1 VFVNISFFNKKLR
14 NISRRVFNKIENN
27 GNCNFDENGEKVFI
41 DNLFKYFTTDTDTK
55 VIFDVGANVGEYSQ
69 MIEQKSL
76 KSNIDIEL
84 HLFEPTKS
92 CFDILLNKFGLES
105 IVLNNFGLS
114 DTNTT
119 AKIFYDKQQS
129 GLASLY
135 QRNLDTYNLEL
146 NQSEEIKLK
155 RLDLYINEKNINH
168 INFLKIDIEGHELK
182 AFEGFGD
189 YLSGDFIDFIQF
201 EYGGANLDSHSSL
214 MDIYKLLESKGFE
227 IAKIMPYGLELRKY
241 QPFMDNFQ
249 YSNYIA
255 ISKRIV
261 KKI

>member
-1 VFVNISFFNKKLR
+1 
-14 NISRRVFNKIENN
+14 
-27 GNCNFDENGEKVFI
+27 
-41 DNLFKYFTTDTDTK
+41 
-55 VIFDVGANVGEYSQ
+55 
-69 MIEQKSL
+69 
-76 KSNIDIEL
+76 
-84 HLFEPTKS
+84 
-92 CFDILLNKFGLES
+92 
-105 IVLNNFGLS
+105 
-114 DTNTT
+114 
-119 AKIFYDKQQS
+119 
-129 GLASLY
+129 
-135 QRNLDTYNLEL
+135 LDTYNLEL

-155 RLDLYINEKNINH
+155 RLDVYINEKNINH

-214 MDIYKLLESKGFE
+214 MDIYKLLESKDFE

-261 KKI
+261 KNI